1 MKEDILG
8 YAMIIFIL
16 LVSYKIYTE
25 SDYFNLKCIVSDVDG
40 NKYCVRENRK
50 NKKEA
55 SDLLAK
61 TVVKLNKLIK
71 HLDAKYKTDD
81 KIKRIVKNYNPK
93 KIVETLPNSEYT
105 AYSENKGRKIALCLN
120 EEKQN
125 NSSLID
131 ENTLMFVALHE
142 VSHISTVSNGH
153 HPEFWDNFKFI
164 LTEANEINIINLE
177 DYNNKNTTYCGMSI
191 KSNPYF
197 DR

>member
-8 YAMIIFIL
+8 YSLIFFVI

-25 SDYFNLKCIVSDVDG
+25 SDYFNLKCVVSDVDG
-40 NKYCVRENRK
+40 NKYCVRENRN

-55 SDLLAK
+55 SDLLAN
-61 TVVKLNKLIK
+61 TVVKLNKLVQ
-71 HLDAKYKTDD
+71 HLNNKYKEDD
-81 KIKRIVKNYNPK
+81 RIKRIVNNYNPN

-120 EEKQN
+120 EEKQD
-125 NSSLID
+125 NSSFID

-142 VSHISTVSNGH
+142 ISHISTVSTGH

-164 LTEANEINIINLE
+164 LKEANDINIINLE
-177 DYNNKNTTYCGMSI
+177 DYNNKNIKYCGMEI